1 MYTEPDRSIN
11 YFLVAVIV
19 VLLGVG
25 LYLYLDRDRV
35 GRWFSKDLIEQEK
48 SVLEEKI
55 ASLENEVTSLK
66 EEAAL
71 QAPPKAIPEERKE
84 EVFGKEQAT
93 TPPPVKE
100 KAGESVSREAECRDL
115 KDRLERFCRYLDG
128 KDYVAAYGFE
138 EGVCRHFQGVLPR
151 LMKSPPVV
159 VRETDD
165 LLRVLQNNA
174 HFFRVLGKKNT
185 LLLRDILLHDGDM
198 MEPVFELLYQS
209 LELGESCR
217 EAGADTRFSLPLRG
231 VYDYAVYFLNTL
243 GGRSYLMRR
252 DSRVRMLT
260 QYYSILILD
269 RANGKNLNQWGM
281 DIRYPPKALISDI
294 RGSANLEKRAEY
306 LRTLNA
312 LQKKYRRLYGAAG

>member
-19 VLLGVG
+19 ILLGAG
-25 LYLYLDRDRV
+25 FYLYLDRDRV
-35 GRWFSKDLIEQEK
+35 GRWFSKDLIDQEK

-55 ASLENEVTSLK
+55 ASLEDEVTNLK

-84 EVFGKEQAT
+84 EVFGKGNAAT
-93 TPPPVKE
+93 TAGKIE
-100 KAGESVSREAECRDL
+100 KAEEPVSRNQECRDL
-115 KDRLERFCRYLDG
+115 QEKLKSFCRYLDG
-128 KDYVAAYGFE
+128 QDYVAAYGFP

-174 HFFRVLGKKNT
+174 HFFRVLGKRNT

-198 MEPVFELLYQS
+198 MEPVFALLYQS

-217 EAGADTRFSLPLRG
+217 KAGADTRFSFPLRG

-281 DIRYPPKALISDI
+281 DIRYPLKALIADI
-294 RGSANLEKRAEY
+294 RGSANLEKRTEY

-312 LQKKYRRLYGAAG
+312 LQKKYRKLYGAAS